1 VTTPVALP
9 SRPSVR
15 EGLSNVAILD
25 TAPPVPPAAPGGLL
39 PAAGLVT
46 FNAAEWLVT
55 RHAIATPD
63 RRAITA
69 IDLDGTVRTLTY
81 GQLEAEVHRFAA
93 ALVAS
98 GVRPEERLLL
108 CLGDS
113 PELLTAFLAGL
124 RIGAVPVP
132 VSTMLKPKD
141 IALIARDSRAR
152 MLVVGAEFAAL
163 APAVGGLPDL
173 ADVVVLTLD
182 PLPDVAGTRVR
193 DWDTFLSAGADRLD
207 QVAEPYPTVPDSP
220 AFWLYTSGTTGTPK
234 GAMHRH
240 GSLRDT
246 AQTYAQDVLAISPDD
261 VTFSV
266 AKFFFAYGLGNT
278 LTFPFSVGA
287 STLLDRSRPSPAGTL
302 RVLQEHRPTLF
313 FGGPTY
319 YAALLAA
326 GLPSDAFATVRACV
340 SAGEAFPAP
349 LFERFTSAFDVEMLD
364 GIGSTEMLH
373 IFISG
378 RPGRTRAG
386 TTGEIVAGY
395 DAKIV
400 DDDGQPV
407 PDGTPGNLFVRG
419 DSAATGYWCRTETTR
434 RVFEGTWVRTGD
446 TYVRSSDG
454 YYTSLGRTDDIIK
467 AGGIWVSPT
476 EVEERLRTHA
486 EVLQVVVVSVPDVDG
501 LDKPVA
507 CVVLIPGSTTST
519 ADLVSH
525 CREGLAAFKRP
536 RHVLVFDELPQ
547 TATGKLQ
554 RFRVRE
560 MALTRIA
567 AAPTPP
573 APRAPGGP
581 A

>member
-1 VTTPVALP
+1 MATV
-9 SRPSVR
+9 
-15 EGLSNVAILD
+15 D
-25 TAPPVPPAAPGGLL
+25 TAPAAPVPPPAP
-39 PAAGLVT
+39 PAPDV

-55 RHAIATPD
+55 RHALATPE

-69 IDLDGTVRTLTY
+69 IGLDGSVRTFSY
-81 GQLEAEVHRFAA
+81 GELDGEVRRFAA
-93 ALVAS
+93 ALLAA
-98 GVRPEERLLL
+98 GVRPEERLIL
-108 CLGDS
+108 CMGDT

-141 IALIARDSRAR
+141 IAVLARDSRAR
-152 MLVVGAEFAAL
+152 LVALSAEFAEL

-173 ADVVVLTLD
+173 ADVVVLTD
-182 PLPDVAGTRVR
+182 GAPLPEVEGTRVR
-193 DWDTFLSAGADRLD
+193 DWDSFVTAGADFLE
-207 QVAEPYPTVPDSP
+207 QTATPYPTVADSP

-246 AQTYAQDVLAISPDD
+246 AETYARDVLAIGPDD

-287 STLLDRSRPSPAGTL
+287 STVLDRSRPSPAGTL
-302 RVLQEHRPTLF
+302 RVLRDFRPTLF

-326 GLPSDAFATVRACV
+326 GLPEDAFAGVRACV
-340 SAGEAFPAP
+340 SAGEAFPAA
-349 LFERFTSAFDVEMLD
+349 LFERFTSTFGVEMLD

-386 TTGEIVAGY
+386 ATGEIVAGY
-395 DAKIV
+395 EAKIV
-400 DDDGQPV
+400 DDDGVPV

-419 DSAATGYWCRTETTR
+419 SSAATGYWCRMETTR
-434 RVFEGTWVRTGD
+434 LVFQGHWVRTGD
-446 TYVRSSDG
+446 TYVRSADG
-454 YYTSLGRTDDIIK
+454 YYSSLGRTDDIIK

-476 EVEERLRTHA
+476 EVEERLRQHP
-486 EVLQVVVVSVPDVDG
+486 EVMQVVVVSVPDETG

-507 CVVLIPGSTTST
+507 CTVLTAGSTTT
-519 ADLVSH
+519 TDDLVAF

-536 RHVLVFDELPQ
+536 RNVLVFDELPT

-560 MALTRIA
+560 LALERLA
-567 AAPTPP
+567 GSASSDLAPTT
-573 APRAPGGP
+573 GGP

>member
-1 VTTPVALP
+1 VAT
-9 SRPSVR
+9 V
-15 EGLSNVAILD
+15 D
-25 TAPPVPPAAPGGLL
+25 TAPAAPAAPVPPAPEL
-39 PAAGLVT
+39 

-55 RHAIATPD
+55 RHATATPD

-69 IDLDGTVRTLTY
+69 IDLDGSVRAFSY
-81 GQLEAEVHRFAA
+81 AELEDAVRRFSA
-93 ALVAS
+93 ALIAS

-108 CLGDS
+108 CMGDT

-141 IALIARDSRAR
+141 IAVLARDSRAR
-152 MLVVGAEFAAL
+152 LVALSSEFAEL

-173 ADVVVLTLD
+173 ADVVVLTE
-182 PLPDVAGTRVR
+182 PGTALPEVTGTRVR
-193 DWDTFLSAGADRLD
+193 DWTSFVAAGDDFLDAAAR
-207 QVAEPYPTVPDSP
+207 PYPTVADSP

-246 AQTYAQDVLAISPDD
+246 AETYARDVLAIGPDD

-278 LTFPFSVGA
+278 LTFPLSVGA
-287 STLLDRSRPSPAGTL
+287 STVLDRSRPSPAGTL

-326 GLPSDAFATVRACV
+326 NLPGDAFASVRACV

-349 LFERFTSAFDVEMLD
+349 LFERFTQTFGVEMLD

-386 TTGEIVAGY
+386 ATGEIVAGY
-395 DAKIV
+395 EARIV
-400 DDDGQPV
+400 DDDGLPV
-407 PDGTPGNLFVRG
+407 PDGTPGNLFVKG
-419 DSAATGYWCRTETTR
+419 SSAATGYWSRMATTR
-434 RVFEGTWVRTGD
+434 LVFQGDWVRTGD
-446 TYVRSSDG
+446 TYVRSPDG
-454 YYTSLGRTDDIIK
+454 YYSSLGRTDDIIK

-476 EVEERLRTHA
+476 EVEERLRQHPD
-486 EVLQVVVVSVPDVDG
+486 VQQVVVVSVPDDSG

-507 CVVLIPGSTTST
+507 CAVLVPGTTTT
-519 ADLVSH
+519 AEDLVAF

-536 RHVLVFDELPQ
+536 RNVLLFDELPQ

-554 RFRVRE
+554 RFRIRE
-560 MALTRIA
+560 LAVARLGAATPDLT
-567 AAPTPP
+567 PTP
-573 APRAPGGP
+573 RGGT

>member
-1 VTTPVALP
+1 VAT
-9 SRPSVR
+9 
-15 EGLSNVAILD
+15 LD
-25 TAPPVPPAAPGGLL
+25 TAPAARAPHPAPPSQDL
-39 PAAGLVT
+39 

-55 RHAIATPD
+55 RHAVATPE

-69 IDLDGTVRTLTY
+69 IGLDGGVRTLSY
-81 GQLEAEVHRFAA
+81 GELDEAVRRFAA
-93 ALVAS
+93 ALIAS

-108 CLGDS
+108 CMGDT

-141 IALIARDSRAR
+141 IAVMARDSRAR
-152 MLVVGAEFAAL
+152 LVVLSSEFAEL
-163 APAVGGLPDL
+163 APAVSGLPDL
-173 ADVVVLTLD
+173 ADVVVLTEGRGT
-182 PLPDVAGTRVR
+182 PLPQVDGARVR
-193 DWDTFLSAGADRLD
+193 DWNSFFTAGADFLE
-207 QVAEPYPTVPDSP
+207 QTATPYPTVADSP

-246 AQTYAQDVLAISPDD
+246 AQTYAQDVLAIEPDD

-287 STLLDRSRPSPAGTL
+287 STILDRSRPSPAGTL
-302 RVLQEHRPTLF
+302 RVLKEFQPTLF

-326 GLPSDAFATVRACV
+326 GLPQDAFTSVRECV

-349 LFERFTSAFDVEMLD
+349 LFERFTSTFDVEMLD

-386 TTGEIVAGY
+386 ATGEIVAGY
-395 DAKIV
+395 DAKIL
-400 DDDGQPV
+400 DDDGNPV
-407 PDGTPGNLFVRG
+407 PDGTPGNLYVRG
-419 DSAATGYWCRTETTR
+419 NSAATGYWCRMATTR
-434 RVFEGTWVRTGD
+434 LVFQGDWVRTGD
-446 TYVRSSDG
+446 TYVRSHDG
-454 YYTSLGRTDDIIK
+454 FYTSLGRTDDIIK

-476 EVEERLRTHA
+476 EVEERLQQHP
-486 EVLQVVVVSVPDVDG
+486 EVMQVVVVSVPDQSG

-507 CVVLIPGSTTST
+507 CTVLSPGAT
-519 ADLVSH
+519 ATVDDLVAF
-525 CREGLAAFKRP
+525 CRDGLAAFKRP
-536 RHVLVFDELPQ
+536 RNVLVFDQLPT

-554 RFRVRE
+554 RFRIRE
-560 MALTRIA
+560 LAIERLESSAKRDLSPST
-567 AAPTPP
+567 
-573 APRAPGGP
+573 GGP

>member
-1 VTTPVALP
+1 M
-9 SRPSVR
+9 
-15 EGLSNVAILD
+15 
-25 TAPPVPPAAPGGLL
+25 
-39 PAAGLVT
+39 

-55 RHAIATPD
+55 RHAVATPE

-69 IDLDGTVRTLTY
+69 IGLDGSVRTLSY
-81 GQLEAEVHRFAA
+81 GQLEEEIRRFAA
-93 ALVAS
+93 GLIAS
-98 GVRPEERLLL
+98 GVRPEERLIL
-108 CLGDS
+108 CMGDA

-141 IALIARDSRAR
+141 IAVLARDSRAR
-152 MLVVGAEFAAL
+152 LVALSSEFGEL
-163 APAVGGLPDL
+163 APAVGGLPGL
-173 ADVVVLTLD
+173 ADVVLLTD
-182 PLPDVAGTRVR
+182 GSGSALPEVEGTRVR
-193 DWDTFLSAGADRLD
+193 DWDSFVTAGADFVE
-207 QVAEPYPTVPDSP
+207 QTAAPYPTVADSP

-246 AQTYAQDVLAISPDD
+246 AETYARDVLAIGPDD

-287 STLLDRSRPSPAGTL
+287 STVLDRSRPSPAGTL
-302 RVLQEHRPTLF
+302 RVLRDFRPTLF

-319 YAALLAA
+319 FAALLAA
-326 GLPSDAFATVRACV
+326 GLPQDAFASVRACV
-340 SAGEAFPAP
+340 SAGEAFPAA
-349 LFERFTSAFDVEMLD
+349 LFERFTSTFGVEMLD

-386 TTGEIVAGY
+386 ATGEIVAGY
-395 DAKIV
+395 EAKIV
-400 DDDGQPV
+400 DDDGNPV

-419 DSAATGYWCRTETTR
+419 SSAATGYWCRMETTR
-434 RVFEGTWVRTGD
+434 LVFQGHWVRTGD
-446 TYVRSSDG
+446 TYVRSEDG
-454 YYTSLGRTDDIIK
+454 YYSSLGRTDDIIK

-476 EVEERLRTHA
+476 EVEERLRQHA
-486 EVLQVVVVSVPDVDG
+486 DVLQVVVVSVPDESG

-507 CVVLIPGSTTST
+507 CAVLSPGAT
-519 ADLVSH
+519 ATVDDLVAF
-525 CREGLAAFKRP
+525 CRDGLAAFKRP
-536 RHVLVFDELPQ
+536 RHVLLFDELPT

-560 MALTRIA
+560 LAVERLGGAARPDLTPI
-567 AAPTPP
+567 T
-573 APRAPGGP
+573 GGP

>member
-1 VTTPVALP
+1 VATLETAAPVVSGPPA
-9 SRPSVR
+9 
-15 EGLSNVAILD
+15 G
-25 TAPPVPPAAPGGLL
+25 PVPPSGSPPGLE
-39 PAAGLVT
+39 V
-46 FNAAEWLVT
+46 FNAAEWLLT
-55 RHAIATPD
+55 RHARATPD

-69 IDLDGTVRTLTY
+69 VDLDGSVRTLSY
-81 GQLEAEVHRFAA
+81 GELEVEVHRFAA
-93 ALVAS
+93 ALLAS
-98 GVRPEERLLL
+98 GVRPEERLIL

-141 IALIARDSRAR
+141 IAEMARDSRAR
-152 MLVVGAEFAAL
+152 MLVVSAEFAAL

-173 ADVVVLTLD
+173 ADVVVLAPD
-182 PLPDVAGTRVR
+182 ALPEVDGPRVR
-193 DWDTFLSAGADRLD
+193 DWDTFVAAGSGELDR
-207 QVAEPYPTVPDSP
+207 VATPYPTVPDSP

-246 AQTYAQDVLAISPDD
+246 AETYARDVLAIGPDD

-287 STLLDRSRPSPAGTL
+287 SVVLDRSRPSPAGTL
-302 RVLQEHRPTLF
+302 RVLQDHRPTLF

-326 GLPSDAFATVRACV
+326 GLPRDAFAGVRACV

-349 LFERFTSAFDVEMLD
+349 LFERFTSTFDVEMLD

-386 TTGEIVAGY
+386 ATGEIVAGY

-407 PDGTPGNLFVRG
+407 PDGTPGNLYVRG
-419 DSAATGYWCRTETTR
+419 NSAATGYWCRTETTR
-434 RVFEGTWVRTGD
+434 RVFEGPWVRTGD

-476 EVEERLRTHA
+476 EVEQRLRTHPD
-486 EVLQVVVVSVPDVDG
+486 VLQVVVVSVPDVDG

-507 CVVLIPGSTTST
+507 CVVLTPGSATT
-519 ADLVSH
+519 ADELVSH
-525 CREGLAAFKRP
+525 CRDGLAAFKRP

-560 MALTRIA
+560 QALTLIDASRSDGMT
-567 AAPTPP
+567 APLPP
-573 APRAPGGP
+573 SLPGGP

>member
-1 VTTPVALP
+1 MATV
-9 SRPSVR
+9 
-15 EGLSNVAILD
+15 D
-25 TAPPVPPAAPGGLL
+25 TAPAAPAPPPAQVGPDL
-39 PAAGLVT
+39 

-55 RHAIATPD
+55 RHALATPE

-69 IDLDGTVRTLTY
+69 IGLDGDLRTLSY
-81 GQLEAEVHRFAA
+81 GELDEAVRRFAA
-93 ALVAS
+93 ALIAS
-98 GVRPEERLLL
+98 GVRPEERLIL
-108 CLGDS
+108 CMGDT

-141 IALIARDSRAR
+141 IAVLARDSRAR
-152 MLVVGAEFAAL
+152 LVALSSEFGTL

-173 ADVVVLTLD
+173 ADVVLLTD
-182 PLPDVAGTRVR
+182 GPGTELPDVEGTRVR
-193 DWDTFLSAGADRLD
+193 DWDSFVMAGADF
-207 QVAEPYPTVPDSP
+207 VEETASPYPTVADSP

-246 AQTYAQDVLAISPDD
+246 AETYARDVLAIGPDD

-287 STLLDRSRPSPAGTL
+287 STVLDRSRPSPQGTL
-302 RVLQEHRPTLF
+302 RVLRDFRPTLF

-319 YAALLAA
+319 FAALLAA
-326 GLPSDAFATVRACV
+326 GLPQGAFASVRACV
-340 SAGEAFPAP
+340 SAGEAFPAA
-349 LFERFTSAFDVEMLD
+349 LFERFTSTFDVEMLD

-386 TTGEIVAGY
+386 STGELVAGY
-395 DAKIV
+395 DAKIL
-400 DDDGQPV
+400 DDDGNPV

-419 DSAATGYWCRTETTR
+419 ASAATGYWCRTDTTR
-434 RVFEGTWVRTGD
+434 LVFQGHWVRTGD
-446 TYVRSSDG
+446 TYVRGEDG
-454 YYTSLGRTDDIIK
+454 YFSSLGRTDDIIK

-476 EVEERLRTHA
+476 EVEERLRQHP
-486 EVLQVVVVSVPDVDG
+486 EVVQVVVVSVPDEAG

-507 CVVLIPGSTTST
+507 CAVLAPRATAT
-519 ADLVSH
+519 ADDLVAF

-536 RHVLVFDELPQ
+536 RHVLVFDELPT

-560 MALTRIA
+560 LALERLGGSA
-567 AAPTPP
+567 RPDLTP
-573 APRAPGGP
+573 ATGGT

>member
-1 VTTPVALP
+1 MA
-9 SRPSVR
+9 
-15 EGLSNVAILD
+15 ALD
-25 TAPPVPPAAPGGLL
+25 TAPPAPAPPATEL
-39 PAAGLVT
+39 

-55 RHAIATPD
+55 RHAVTTPE

-69 IDLDGTVRTLTY
+69 IDLDGSVRTLTY
-81 GQLEAEVHRFAA
+81 RELDEEVRRFAA
-93 ALVAS
+93 ALLAS
-98 GVRPEERLLL
+98 GVRPEERLVL
-108 CLGDS
+108 CMGDS

-141 IALIARDSRAR
+141 IGVIARDSRAR
-152 MLVVGAEFAAL
+152 LVALSSEFAEL

-173 ADVVVLTLD
+173 ADVVILTEGAD
-182 PLPDVAGTRVR
+182 AALPDVEGTRVR
-193 DWDTFLSAGADRLD
+193 AWDSFVAAGAEALDRT
-207 QVAEPYPTVPDSP
+207 ASPYPTIPDSP

-246 AQTYAQDVLAISPDD
+246 AETYARDVLAIGPED

-287 STLLDRSRPSPAGTL
+287 STILDRSRPSPAGTS
-302 RVLQEHRPTLF
+302 RVLRDLRPSLF

-326 GLPSDAFATVRACV
+326 GLPQDAFTSVRACV

-349 LFERFTSAFDVEMLD
+349 LFERFTSTFGVEMLD

-386 TTGEIVAGY
+386 STGEVVAGY
-395 DAKIV
+395 EARIL
-400 DDDGQPV
+400 DDDGNPV

-419 DSAATGYWCRTETTR
+419 ASAATGYWCRMDTTR
-434 RVFEGTWVRTGD
+434 VVFQGHWVRTGD
-446 TYVRSSDG
+446 TYVRGEDG
-454 YYTSLGRTDDIIK
+454 YFSSLGRTDDIIK

-476 EVEERLRTHA
+476 EVEERLRQHA
-486 EVLQVVVVSVPDVDG
+486 EVTQVVVVSVPDESG

-507 CVVLIPGSTTST
+507 CVVLSPGSSAT
-519 ADLVSH
+519 ADDLVAF

-536 RHVLVFDELPQ
+536 RNVLLFDELPT

-554 RFRVRE
+554 RFRIRE
-560 MALTRIA
+560 LALERLDSAKPDLIPMT
-567 AAPTPP
+567 
-573 APRAPGGP
+573 GGP

>member
-1 VTTPVALP
+1 MAT
-9 SRPSVR
+9 
-15 EGLSNVAILD
+15 LD
-25 TAPPVPPAAPGGLL
+25 TAPVAPSLPPPPGAE
-39 PAAGLVT
+39 P

-55 RHAIATPD
+55 RHARTDPG

-69 IDLDGTVRTLTY
+69 IDLDGSVRTLTY
-81 GQLEAEVHRFAA
+81 GELDEAVTRFAA
-93 ALVAS
+93 ALLAS

-108 CLGDS
+108 CMGDT

-141 IALIARDSRAR
+141 IAVLATDSRAR
-152 MLVVGAEFAAL
+152 LVALSSEFTGL
-163 APAVGGLPDL
+163 APALGGMRDL
-173 ADVVVLTLD
+173 ADVVVYGAD
-182 PLPDVAGTRVR
+182 QLPEVDGARVHDWEAFVA
-193 DWDTFLSAGADRLD
+193 AGADLLD
-207 QVAEPYPTVPDSP
+207 RAATPYPTVADSP

-246 AQTYAQDVLAISPDD
+246 ADTYARDVLAIGPDD

-287 STLLDRSRPSPAGTL
+287 GTVLDRARPSPASTL

-326 GLPSDAFATVRACV
+326 GLPADAFASVRACV
-340 SAGEAFPAP
+340 SAGEAFPAA
-349 LFERFTSAFDVEMLD
+349 LFERFTGTFGVEMLD

-395 DAKIV
+395 EAKIV
-400 DDDGQPV
+400 DDDGNPV
-407 PDGTPGNLFVRG
+407 PDGTPGHLYVRG
-419 DSAATGYWCRTETTR
+419 DSAATGYWQRTEVTR
-434 RVFEGTWVRTGD
+434 RVFQGPWVRTGD

-454 YYTSLGRTDDIIK
+454 YYSSLGRTDDIIK

-476 EVEERLRTHA
+476 EVEERLRQHPS
-486 EVLQVVVVSVPDVDG
+486 VNQVVVVSLPDADG

-507 CVVLIPGSTTST
+507 CVVLLPGAATTEEE
-519 ADLVSH
+519 LVTF

-536 RHVLVFDELPQ
+536 RHVLVFDELPT

-554 RFRVRE
+554 RFRIRE
-560 MALTRIA
+560 LALDRLSGAARSDNLA
-567 AAPTPP
+567 AATPGDP
-573 APRAPGGP
+573 A
-581 A
+581 

>member
-1 VTTPVALP
+1 MAT
-9 SRPSVR
+9 
-15 EGLSNVAILD
+15 LD
-25 TAPPVPPAAPGGLL
+25 TAPAAPAAPL
-39 PAAGLVT
+39 PPAPEL

-55 RHAIATPD
+55 RHARATPD

-69 IDLDGTVRTLTY
+69 VDLDGSVRTLTY
-81 GQLEAEVHRFAA
+81 AQVEDAVTRFAA
-93 ALVAS
+93 ALLAS

-108 CLGDS
+108 CMGDT

-132 VSTMLKPKD
+132 VSTMLKPAD
-141 IALIARDSRAR
+141 IATLATDSRAR
-152 MLVVGAEFAAL
+152 LVALSSEFAGL
-163 APAVGGLPDL
+163 GTAVSGCRDL
-173 ADVVVLTLD
+173 ADVVVLTTGD
-182 PLPDVAGTRVR
+182 LPEVTGARVR
-193 DWDTFLSAGADRLD
+193 TWDAFVTAGADFLE
-207 QVAEPYPTVPDSP
+207 QAATPYPTVADSP
-220 AFWLYTSGTTGTPK
+220 AFWLYTSGTTGKPK

-246 AQTYAQDVLAISPDD
+246 AETYARHVLAIGPDD

-287 STLLDRSRPSPAGTL
+287 STVLDRSRPSPAGTL
-302 RVLQEHRPTLF
+302 RVLREHRPTLF
-313 FGGPTY
+313 FAGPTY

-326 GLPSDAFATVRACV
+326 GLPGDAFAGVRACV
-340 SAGEAFPAP
+340 SAGEAFPAA
-349 LFERFTSAFDVEMLD
+349 LFERFTGTFGVEMLD

-386 TTGEIVAGY
+386 ATGEIVPGY
-395 DAKIV
+395 EARIV
-400 DDDGQPV
+400 DDDGAPV
-407 PDGTPGNLFVRG
+407 PDGTPGNLYVKG
-419 DSAATGYWCRTETTR
+419 SSAATGYWSRMDVTR
-434 RVFEGTWVRTGD
+434 RVFQGEWVRTGD
-446 TYVRSSDG
+446 TYVRSADG
-454 YYTSLGRTDDIIK
+454 FYSSLGRTDDIIK

-476 EVEERLRTHA
+476 EVEERLRAHPQ
-486 EVLQVVVVSVPDVDG
+486 VNQVVVVSVPDEAG

-507 CVVLIPGSTTST
+507 CVVLLPGATTT
-519 ADLVSH
+519 PDELVAF
-525 CREGLAAFKRP
+525 CRDSLAAFKRP
-536 RHVLVFDELPQ
+536 RHILVFEELPT

-560 MALTRIA
+560 LALELLGGA
-567 AAPTPP
+567 ARPDLTP
-573 APRAPGGP
+573 APGSP

>member
-1 VTTPVALP
+1 MATV
-9 SRPSVR
+9 
-15 EGLSNVAILD
+15 D
-25 TAPPVPPAAPGGLL
+25 TAPAAPAGPAPDPAPPAPDL
-39 PAAGLVT
+39 

-55 RHAIATPD
+55 RHARTTPQ
-63 RRAITA
+63 RQAITA
-69 IDLDGTVRTLTY
+69 IDLDGSVRTFTY
-81 GQLEAEVHRFAA
+81 GELEEAVTRLAA
-93 ALVAS
+93 ALIAS

-108 CLGDS
+108 CMGDT
-113 PELLTAFLAGL
+113 PELVTAFLAGL

-132 VSTMLKPKD
+132 VSTMLTPKD
-141 IALIARDSRAR
+141 IAVLARDSRAR
-152 MLVVGAEFAAL
+152 LVALSSEFTDL

-173 ADVVVLTLD
+173 TDVVVLSTPGA
-182 PLPDVAGTRVR
+182 PLPAVAGTRVHHWA
-193 DWDTFLSAGADRLD
+193 DFVAAGADCLER
-207 QVAEPYPTVPDSP
+207 ATTPYPTVADSP

-246 AQTYAQDVLAISPDD
+246 AVTYARDVLAIGPDD

-287 STLLDRSRPSPAGTL
+287 ATILDRSRPSPAGTL
-302 RVLQEHRPTLF
+302 QVLQEFCPTLF

-319 YAALLAA
+319 FAALLAA
-326 GLPSDAFATVRACV
+326 GLPREAFAGVRACV
-340 SAGEAFPAP
+340 SAGEAFPAA
-349 LFERFTSAFDVEMLD
+349 LFERFTSTFDVEMLD

-386 TTGEIVAGY
+386 ATGEIVDGY
-395 DAKIV
+395 EAKIV
-400 DDDGQPV
+400 DDDGNPV

-419 DSAATGYWCRTETTR
+419 SSAATGYWCRMDTTR
-434 RVFEGTWVRTGD
+434 LVFQGHWVRTGD

-476 EVEERLRTHA
+476 EVEERLRQHPA
-486 EVLQVVVVSVPDVDG
+486 VLQVVVVSVPDDAG

-507 CVVLIPGSTTST
+507 CVVLDPGSATTV
-519 ADLVSH
+519 ADLVGF

-536 RHVLVFDELPQ
+536 RNVLVFDALPT

-554 RFRVRE
+554 RFRIRE
-560 MALTRIA
+560 LALERLDGSS
-567 AAPTPP
+567 TPDLTP
-573 APRAPGGP
+573 ATGGP

>member
-1 VTTPVALP
+1 V
-9 SRPSVR
+9 
-15 EGLSNVAILD
+15 
-25 TAPPVPPAAPGGLL
+25 
-39 PAAGLVT
+39 

-55 RHAIATPD
+55 RHARATPD
-63 RRAITA
+63 RLAITA
-69 IDLDGTVRTLTY
+69 IDLDGGTRTLSY
-81 GQLEAEVHRFAA
+81 GELEHEVVRFAA
-93 ALVAS
+93 ALIAS
-98 GVRPEERLLL
+98 GVRREERLLL
-108 CLGDS
+108 CMGDS

-141 IALIARDSRAR
+141 IAALAADSRAR
-152 MLVVGAEFAAL
+152 LVALSSEFATLGA
-163 APAVGGLPDL
+163 AVSGCRDL
-173 ADVVVLTLD
+173 ADVVVLTED
-182 PLPDVAGTRVR
+182 ALPDVPGARVR
-193 DWDTFLSAGADRLD
+193 TWGSFVAAGSEFIEQAT
-207 QVAEPYPTVPDSP
+207 EPYPTVADSP
-220 AFWLYTSGTTGTPK
+220 AFWLYTSGTTGQPK

-246 AQTYAQDVLAISPDD
+246 AETYARDVLAIGPDD

-287 STLLDRSRPSPAGTL
+287 STILDRSRPSPAGTL
-302 RVLQEHRPTLF
+302 QVLREQRPTLF

-326 GLPSDAFATVRACV
+326 GLPADAFAGVRACV
-340 SAGEAFPAP
+340 SAGEAFPAA
-349 LFERFTSAFDVEMLD
+349 LFERFTGTFGVEMLD

-386 TTGEIVAGY
+386 TTGEIVPGY
-395 DAKIV
+395 EAKIV
-400 DDDGQPV
+400 DDDGAPV
-407 PDGTPGNLFVRG
+407 PDGTPGNLYVKG
-419 DSAATGYWCRTETTR
+419 SSAATGYWSRMDVTR
-434 RVFEGTWVRTGD
+434 RVFQGEWVRTGD
-446 TYVRSSDG
+446 TYVRSADG
-454 YYTSLGRTDDIIK
+454 FYASLGRTDDIIK

-476 EVEERLRTHA
+476 EVEERLRAHPQ
-486 EVLQVVVVSVPDVDG
+486 VNQVVVVSVPDAAG

-507 CVVLIPGSTTST
+507 CVVLLPGATTTSEE
-519 ADLVSH
+519 LVAF
-525 CREGLAAFKRP
+525 CRDGLAAFKRP
-536 RHVLVFDELPQ
+536 RNILVFDELPI

-560 MALTRIA
+560 LAITRLEGA
-567 AAPTPP
+567 ASSDLTPP
-573 APRAPGGP
+573 TGGP

>member
-1 VTTPVALP
+1 MAT
-9 SRPSVR
+9 
-15 EGLSNVAILD
+15 LD
-25 TAPPVPPAAPGGLL
+25 TAPATPPAAAPTA
-39 PAAGLVT
+39 PAAGAAPGPEL

-55 RHAIATPD
+55 RHARATPD

-69 IDLDGTVRTLTY
+69 VDLDGSIRTLTY
-81 GQLEAEVHRFAA
+81 GELDEAVTRFAA
-93 ALVAS
+93 ALIAS

-108 CLGDS
+108 CMGDS

-141 IALIARDSRAR
+141 IAGLARDSRAR
-152 MLVVGAEFAAL
+152 LVALSSEFAEL
-163 APAVGGLPDL
+163 GSAVGGTRGL
-173 ADVVVLTLD
+173 ADVVVLTD
-182 PLPDVAGTRVR
+182 GALPEVAGTRVR
-193 DWDTFLSAGADRLD
+193 TWDDFVADGADLLEQAR
-207 QVAEPYPTVPDSP
+207 EPYPTIADSP

-246 AQTYAQDVLAISPDD
+246 AETYAQDVLAIGPDD

-287 STLLDRSRPSPAGTL
+287 SVVLDRSRPSPAGTL
-302 RVLQEHRPTLF
+302 RVLQELRPTLF
-313 FGGPTY
+313 FAGPTY
-319 YAALLAA
+319 YAALLNA
-326 GLPSDAFATVRACV
+326 GLPADAFASVRACV

-349 LFERFTSAFDVEMLD
+349 LFERFTSTFGVEMLD

-386 TTGEIVAGY
+386 STGEVVAGY
-395 DAKIV
+395 EAKIL
-400 DDDGQPV
+400 DDDGAPV
-407 PDGTPGNLFVRG
+407 PDGTPGNLWVKG
-419 DSAATGYWCRTETTR
+419 SSAATGYWSRMDVTR
-434 RVFEGTWVRTGD
+434 RVFQGEWVRTGD
-446 TYVRSSDG
+446 TYVRGTDG
-454 YYTSLGRTDDIIK
+454 YFSSLGRTDDIIK

-476 EVEERLRTHA
+476 EVEERLRAHP
-486 EVLQVVVVSVPDVDG
+486 EVSQVVVVSVPDETG

-507 CVVLIPGSTTST
+507 CVVLTPGATTT
-519 ADLVSH
+519 PDDLVTF

-536 RHVLVFDELPQ
+536 RNILVFDELPQ

-560 MALTRIA
+560 LALERLGA
-567 AAPTPP
+567 ARPDLTPTT
-573 APRAPGGP
+573 PGSS

>member
-1 VTTPVALP
+1 VATLETAAPVVSGPPA
-9 SRPSVR
+9 
-15 EGLSNVAILD
+15 G
-25 TAPPVPPAAPGGLL
+25 PVPPSGSPPGLE
-39 PAAGLVT
+39 V
-46 FNAAEWLVT
+46 FNAAEWLLT
-55 RHAIATPD
+55 RHARATPD

-69 IDLDGTVRTLTY
+69 VDLDGSVRTLSY
-81 GQLEAEVHRFAA
+81 GELEAEVHRFAA
-93 ALVAS
+93 ALLAS
-98 GVRPEERLLL
+98 GVRPEERLIL

-141 IALIARDSRAR
+141 IAEMARDSRAR
-152 MLVVGAEFAAL
+152 MLVVSAEFAAL

-173 ADVVVLTLD
+173 ADVVVLAPD
-182 PLPDVAGTRVR
+182 ALPEVDGPRVR
-193 DWDTFLSAGADRLD
+193 DWDTFVAAGSGELDR
-207 QVAEPYPTVPDSP
+207 VATPYPTVPDSP

-246 AQTYAQDVLAISPDD
+246 AETYARDVLAIGPDD

-287 STLLDRSRPSPAGTL
+287 SVVLDRSRPSPAGTL
-302 RVLQEHRPTLF
+302 RVLQDHRPTLF

-326 GLPSDAFATVRACV
+326 GLPRDAFAGVRACV

-349 LFERFTSAFDVEMLD
+349 LFERFTSTFDVEMLD

-386 TTGEIVAGY
+386 ATGEIVAGY

-407 PDGTPGNLFVRG
+407 PDGTPGNLYVRG
-419 DSAATGYWCRTETTR
+419 NSAATGYWCRTETTR
-434 RVFEGTWVRTGD
+434 RVFEGPWVRTGD

-476 EVEERLRTHA
+476 EVEQRLRTHPD
-486 EVLQVVVVSVPDVDG
+486 VLQVVVVSVPDVDG

-507 CVVLIPGSTTST
+507 CVVLTPGSATT
-519 ADLVSH
+519 ADELVSH
-525 CREGLAAFKRP
+525 CRDGLAAFKRP

-560 MALTRIA
+560 QALTLIDASRSDGMT
-567 AAPTPP
+567 APLPP
-573 APRAPGGP
+573 SLPGGP

>member
-1 VTTPVALP
+1 VAT
-9 SRPSVR
+9 
-15 EGLSNVAILD
+15 LD
-25 TAPPVPPAAPGGLL
+25 TAPAVPAPLPVTTAPEL
-39 PAAGLVT
+39 

-55 RHAIATPD
+55 RHARATPE

-69 IDLDGTVRTLTY
+69 VDLDGSVRTFSY
-81 GQLEAEVHRFAA
+81 GELEEDIVRLAA

-98 GVRPEERLLL
+98 GVRPEERLVL
-108 CLGDS
+108 CMGDT

-141 IALIARDSRAR
+141 IAVLARDSRAR
-152 MLVVGAEFAAL
+152 LVALSSEFAGL

-173 ADVVVLTLD
+173 ADVVVLTEG
-182 PLPDVAGTRVR
+182 PGTVLPEVAGTRVR
-193 DWDTFLSAGADRLD
+193 DWNSFVAAGADFLEPAA
-207 QVAEPYPTVPDSP
+207 VPYPTVADSP

-246 AQTYAQDVLAISPDD
+246 AETYAQDVLAIGPDD

-278 LTFPFSVGA
+278 LTFPFSVGG
-287 STLLDRSRPSPAGTL
+287 STILDRSRPSPAGTL
-302 RVLQEHRPTLF
+302 RVLRELRPTLF

-319 YAALLAA
+319 FAALLAA
-326 GLPSDAFATVRACV
+326 GLPPDAFAGVRACV
-340 SAGEAFPAP
+340 SAGEAFPAA
-349 LFERFTSAFDVEMLD
+349 LFERFTSTFGVEMLD

-378 RPGRTRAG
+378 RPGRTRPG
-386 TTGEIVAGY
+386 STGEIVAGY

-400 DDDGQPV
+400 DDDGNPV

-419 DSAATGYWCRTETTR
+419 SSAATGYWCRMDTTR
-434 RVFEGTWVRTGD
+434 LVFQGHWVRTGD
-446 TYVRSSDG
+446 TYVRSADG
-454 YYTSLGRTDDIIK
+454 YYSSLGRTDDIIK

-476 EVEERLRTHA
+476 EVEERLRQHP
-486 EVLQVVVVSVPDVDG
+486 EVTQVVVVSVPDAAG

-507 CVVLIPGSTTST
+507 CAVLSPGSTAT
-519 ADLVSH
+519 AEDLVAF

-536 RHVLVFDELPQ
+536 RNVLVFDELPT

-554 RFRVRE
+554 RYRIRE
-560 MALTRIA
+560 LAIERLGG
-567 AAPTPP
+567 AAPPDLAPP
-573 APRAPGGP
+573 TGGP

>member
-1 VTTPVALP
+1 MATL
-9 SRPSVR
+9 
-15 EGLSNVAILD
+15 E
-25 TAPPVPPAAPGGLL
+25 TAPPPA
-39 PAAGLVT
+39 PAVVAVGPEL
-46 FNAAEWLVT
+46 FNAADWLVT
-55 RHAIATPD
+55 RHARATPD

-69 IDLDGTVRTLTY
+69 VDLDGSVRTLSY
-81 GQLEAEVHRFAA
+81 GELDDAVTRFAA

-108 CLGDS
+108 CMGDT

-132 VSTMLKPKD
+132 VSTMLKPQD
-141 IALIARDSRAR
+141 IAGLAGDSRAR
-152 MLVVGAEFAAL
+152 LVVLSSEFAGL
-163 APAVGGLPDL
+163 AEGLTGHRDL
-173 ADVVVLTLD
+173 ADVVVLSTPAEAPGTLPEVPGVQVRSWD
-182 PLPDVAGTRVR
+182 AFVA
-193 DWDTFLSAGADRLD
+193 AGADALE
-207 QVAEPYPTVPDSP
+207 QVATPYPTVADSP
-220 AFWLYTSGTTGTPK
+220 AFWLYTSGTTGKPK

-246 AQTYAQDVLAISPDD
+246 AETYARDVLAIGPDD

-287 STLLDRSRPSPAGTL
+287 STVLDRSRPSPAGTL

-313 FGGPTY
+313 FAGPTF
-319 YAALLAA
+319 YAALANA
-326 GLPSDAFATVRACV
+326 GLPADAFASVRACV

-349 LFERFTSAFDVEMLD
+349 LFERFTSMFSVEMLD

-386 TTGEIVAGY
+386 ATGEIVAGY
-395 DAKIV
+395 EAKIL
-400 DDDGQPV
+400 DDDGVPV
-407 PDGTPGNLFVRG
+407 PDGTPGNLWVKG
-419 DSAATGYWCRTETTR
+419 SSAATGYWQRMDVTR
-434 RVFEGTWVRTGD
+434 RVFQGDWVRTGD
-446 TYVRSSDG
+446 TYVRSADG
-454 YYTSLGRTDDIIK
+454 YYSSLGRTDDIIK

-476 EVEERLRTHA
+476 EVEERLRAHP
-486 EVLQVVVVSVPDVDG
+486 EVSQVVVVSVPDETG

-507 CVVLIPGSTTST
+507 CVVLAAGATVT
-519 ADLVSH
+519 DDGLVAF
-525 CREGLAAFKRP
+525 CRDGLAAFKRP
-536 RHVLVFDELPQ
+536 RNILVFDELPQ

-560 MALTRIA
+560 LAIERLGSARADAVRPDLTTTA
-567 AAPTPP
+567 SASASASGSP
-573 APRAPGGP
+573 A
-581 A
+581 

>member
-1 VTTPVALP
+1 VAT
-9 SRPSVR
+9 V
-15 EGLSNVAILD
+15 D
-25 TAPPVPPAAPGGLL
+25 TAPAAPAPLPAPPAPDL
-39 PAAGLVT
+39 
-46 FNAAEWLVT
+46 FNASEWLVT
-55 RHAIATPD
+55 RHALAAPD

-69 IDLDGTVRTLTY
+69 VDLDGSVRTFSY
-81 GQLEAEVHRFAA
+81 GELEQEIVRFAA
-93 ALVAS
+93 ALIAS
-98 GVRPEERLLL
+98 GVRPEERVIL
-108 CLGDS
+108 CMGDT

-132 VSTMLKPKD
+132 ASTMLKPKD
-141 IALIARDSRAR
+141 IAVLARDSRAR
-152 MLVVGAEFAAL
+152 LVLLSSEFAEL

-173 ADVVVLTLD
+173 ADVVVLSAGGA
-182 PLPDVAGTRVR
+182 LPEVAGTRVR
-193 DWDTFLSAGADRLD
+193 DWASFLMAGADFVE
-207 QVAEPYPTVPDSP
+207 QAATPYPTVADSP

-234 GAMHRH
+234 AAMHRH

-246 AQTYAQDVLAISPDD
+246 AETYAKDVLAIGPDD

-266 AKFFFAYGLGNT
+266 AKFFFAYGLGNS

-287 STLLDRSRPSPAGTL
+287 STVLDRSRPSPAGTL
-302 RVLQEHRPTLF
+302 RVLHDFRPTLF

-319 YAALLAA
+319 FAALLAA
-326 GLPSDAFATVRACV
+326 GLPQDAFAHVRACI

-349 LFERFTSAFDVEMLD
+349 LFERFTGTFGVEMLD

-395 DAKIV
+395 EAKIV
-400 DDDGQPV
+400 DDDGLPV

-419 DSAATGYWCRTETTR
+419 SSAATGYWCRMETTR
-434 RVFEGTWVRTGD
+434 LVFQGPWVRTGD

-454 YYTSLGRTDDIIK
+454 YFSSLGRTDDIIK

-476 EVEERLRTHA
+476 EVEDRLRQHP
-486 EVLQVVVVSVPDVDG
+486 EVLQVVVVSVPDDAG

-507 CVVLIPGSTTST
+507 CTVLVPGSAVT
-519 ADLVSH
+519 ADDLVAF

-536 RHVLVFDELPQ
+536 RDVLVFDELPT

-560 MALTRIA
+560 LALERLGGA
-567 AAPTPP
+567 AAADL
-573 APRAPGGP
+573 APAPGGP

>member
-1 VTTPVALP
+1 MAT
-9 SRPSVR
+9 
-15 EGLSNVAILD
+15 LD
-25 TAPPVPPAAPGGLL
+25 TARPDLPSPAAAPPG
-39 PAAGLVT
+39 PEP

-55 RHAIATPD
+55 RHARAAPGK
-63 RRAITA
+63 RAISA
-69 IDLDGTVRTLTY
+69 IDLDGSVRTLSY
-81 GQLEAEVHRFAA
+81 GELDDAVRRFAA

-108 CLGDS
+108 CMGDT

-141 IALIARDSRAR
+141 IAVLATDSRAR
-152 MLVVGAEFAAL
+152 LVLLSAEFADL
-163 APAVGGLPDL
+163 APALGGMRDL
-173 ADVVVLTLD
+173 ADVVVFD
-182 PLPDVAGTRVR
+182 AEELPEVAGARVR
-193 DWDTFLSAGADRLD
+193 SWPEFLAAGTGELDR
-207 QVAEPYPTVPDSP
+207 VAEPYPTVADSP

-246 AQTYAQDVLAISPDD
+246 AETYARDVLGIGPDD

-278 LTFPFSVGA
+278 MTFPFAVGA
-287 STLLDRSRPSPAGTL
+287 STVLDRARPSPASTL

-326 GLPSDAFATVRACV
+326 GLPRDAFAGVRACV
-340 SAGEAFPAP
+340 SAGEAFPAA
-349 LFERFTSAFDVEMLD
+349 LFERFTGTFGVEMLD

-386 TTGEIVAGY
+386 STGEIVAGY

-400 DDDGQPV
+400 DDEGAPV
-407 PDGTPGNLFVRG
+407 PDGTPGHLYVRG
-419 DSAATGYWCRTETTR
+419 SSAATGYWQRTEVSR
-434 RVFEGTWVRTGD
+434 RVFQGSWVRTGD
-446 TYVRSSDG
+446 TYVRSADG

-476 EVEERLRTHA
+476 EVEERLRQHPA
-486 EVLQVVVVSVPDVDG
+486 VNQVVVVSLPDADG

-507 CVVLIPGSTTST
+507 CVVLLPGGQATEE
-519 ADLVSH
+519 DLVGF
-525 CREGLAAFKRP
+525 CRDGLAAFKRP
-536 RHVLVFDELPQ
+536 RHVLVFDELPT

-554 RFRVRE
+554 RFRIRE
-560 MALTRIA
+560 LALARLEGAARSDNLA
-567 AAPTPP
+567 AATPGEP
-573 APRAPGGP
+573 A
-581 A
+581 

>member
-1 VTTPVALP
+1 VPAP
-9 SRPSVR
+9 ASV
-15 EGLSNVAILD
+15 
-25 TAPPVPPAAPGGLL
+25 GGEL
-39 PAAGLVT
+39 

-55 RHAIATPD
+55 RHAVSTPD
-63 RRAITA
+63 RRAIIA
-69 IDLDGTVRTLTY
+69 VDLDGSVRTLSY
-81 GQLEAEVHRFAA
+81 GDLEDAVHRFAA

-108 CLGDS
+108 CMGDS

-132 VSTMLKPKD
+132 VSTMLTAKD
-141 IALIARDSRAR
+141 IALLAADSRAR
-152 MLVVGAEFAAL
+152 LLVLSSEFAAL
-163 APAVGGLPDL
+163 APAVGGLRDL
-173 ADVVVLTLD
+173 ADVVVHTDGDLPAVEGTRVRTWTSFVAAGEGA
-182 PLPDVAGTRVR
+182 LPDVAT
-193 DWDTFLSAGADRLD
+193 
-207 QVAEPYPTVPDSP
+207 PYPTVADSP

-246 AQTYAQDVLAISPDD
+246 AETYARDVLAIGPDD

-287 STLLDRSRPSPAGTL
+287 STVLDRSRPSPAGTL
-302 RVLQEHRPTLF
+302 RVLREQRPTLF

-326 GLPSDAFATVRACV
+326 GLPADAFAGVRACV
-340 SAGEAFPAP
+340 SAGEAFPAA
-349 LFERFTSAFDVEMLD
+349 LFERFTTTFGVEMLD

-386 TTGEIVAGY
+386 ATGEVVAGY
-395 DAKIV
+395 RAKIV

-407 PDGTPGNLFVRG
+407 PDGTPGHLYVQG
-419 DSAATGYWCRTETTR
+419 SSAASGYWQRAEVSR
-434 RVFEGTWVRTGD
+434 RVFQGPWVRTGD
-446 TYVRSSDG
+446 TYVRSADG

-476 EVEERLRTHA
+476 EVEERLRQHEA
-486 EVLQVVVVSVPDVDG
+486 VSQAVVVSVPDETG

-507 CVVLIPGSTTST
+507 CVVLT
-519 ADLVSH
+519 AGAGVAPEDLVAF

-536 RHVLVFDELPQ
+536 RHILVFDELPT

-554 RFRVRE
+554 RFRIRE
-560 MALTRIA
+560 LALELLGGA
-567 AAPTPP
+567 AKPDLLP
-573 APRAPGGP
+573 ASRGP